1 MALIVE
7 DDRLMVMDIKKLN
20 RKLHQPKIIT

>member
-7 DDRLMVMDIKKLN
+7 DDRLMVMDIKKPK
-20 RKLHQPKIIT
+20 RKLHQAKIIT